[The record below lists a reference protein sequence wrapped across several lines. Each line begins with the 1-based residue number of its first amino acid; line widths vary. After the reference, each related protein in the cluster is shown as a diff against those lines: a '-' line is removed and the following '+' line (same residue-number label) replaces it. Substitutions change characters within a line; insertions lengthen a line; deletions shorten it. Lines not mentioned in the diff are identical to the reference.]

1 MKGLLAG
8 LLAVALALTGLPM
21 YGMEAKAAQSD
32 DYKYEV
38 NKDGTVAITEYAGS
52 GGDVVVPSELNGEEV
67 TNIGF
72 RAFRNCSGLTSV
84 EIPSSVIKID
94 RGRVWGL

>member
-52 GGDVVVPSELNGEEV
+52 GGDAVVPSELDGKKV
-67 TNIGF
+67 TKIGGY
-72 RAFRNCSGLTSV
+72 AFSGCIGLTSV
-84 EIPSSVIKID
+84 EIPSSVTRD
-94 RGRVWGL
+94 RGVCL

>member
-1 MKGLLAG
+1 MKKMKGLLAG

-52 GGDVVVPSELNGEEV
+52 GGMLWFHLS
-67 TNIGF
+67 
-72 RAFRNCSGLTSV
+72 
-84 EIPSSVIKID
+84 
-94 RGRVWGL
+94 